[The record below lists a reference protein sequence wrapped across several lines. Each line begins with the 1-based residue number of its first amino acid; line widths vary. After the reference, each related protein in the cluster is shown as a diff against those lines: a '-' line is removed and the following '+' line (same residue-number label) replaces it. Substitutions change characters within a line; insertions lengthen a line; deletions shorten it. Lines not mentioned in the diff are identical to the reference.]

1 MQERTVKPLSELAV
15 GERAVVKAVTGEPA
29 LRRRLRAMGFVAGT
43 EVRVRRCAPT
53 GDPVAY
59 DLLGYCLSLR
69 KEEAALVTVEP
80 VPVVSLLAAPVGVRL
95 RVVEVAGGW
104 GMKRKLAALGVVE
117 LAEVT
122 KVAGADSGPVVIEVS
137 GRRSTIG
144 QRMAA
149 RVAVESLTPEVE

>member
-1 MQERTVKPLSELAV
+1 MQEVTVKPLSELAV

-43 EVRVRRCAPT
+43 EVLVRRCAPM

-69 KEEAALVTVEP
+69 KEEAALVMVEP
-80 VPVVSLLAAPVGVRL
+80 VPVMSLLAAPVGVRL
-95 RVVEVAGGW
+95 RVVQVAGGW

-117 LAEVT
+117 GGFVTRTGRADSSPVEVEVEGKRGAVGHRMAERIAVAP
-122 KVAGADSGPVVIEVS
+122 AGAAE
-137 GRRSTIG
+137 
-144 QRMAA
+144 A
-149 RVAVESLTPEVE
+149 